1 MAYQYFGAAALATLA
16 FVAQTSVA
24 GLDQALAASHRSA
37 EFVARDAYR
46 HPNSTLEFFG
56 LKPELTV
63 LEVWPAPGYYTEIL
77 APYLRERGRYYAA
90 GFALSQEIT
99 PQWRREVQQEFV
111 AKLRAAPQLY
121 DQAVVTELGPG
132 AAWQPAPA
140 GVVDL
145 ALTFRNVHNWM
156 KGDYEGEVFAA
167 LFKVLKPGCALGV
180 VEHRA
185 KPGTP
190 REKMID
196 SGYVTEAYVIELAER
211 AGFQLVARSEINANT
226 KDSRNH
232 PAGVWTLP
240 PTLRLGDKDRAKYL
254 AIGESDRMT
263 LKFLK
268 PVYADK

>member
-1 MAYQYFGAAALATLA
+1 MAYRFLNAAVFALLA
-16 FVAQTSVA
+16 FPAHVAA
-24 GLDQALAASHRSA
+24 GLDQTLAANHRSP
-37 EFVARDAYR
+37 EFVARDRYR
-46 HPNSTLEFFG
+46 HPKTTLEFFG
-56 LKPELTV
+56 LQPALTV

-99 PQWRREVQQEFV
+99 PRWRHEVQQEFV
-111 AKLRAAPQLY
+111 AKLSAAPQQY
-121 DQAVVTELGPG
+121 DQVVVSELGPI

-140 GVVDL
+140 GTVDL

-156 KGDYEGEVFAA
+156 KGGYERDVFAA
-167 LFKVLKPGCALGV
+167 LFKALKPGGVLGV

-190 REKMID
+190 LEKMIE
-196 SGYVTEAYVIELAER
+196 SGYVTEAYVIELAQR
-211 AGFQLVARSEINANT
+211 AGFRLAAKSEINANP
-226 KDSRNH
+226 KDSANH

-240 PTLRLGDKDRAKYL
+240 PTLRLGDQDRAKYL

-268 PVYADK
+268 PVQADK